1 MADAPS
7 KTFPCPKCNRT
18 LVQSGELNV
27 AGVVLPTFQC
37 DECLMVI
44 DFAGETME
52 VALTFALDA
61 SGQPFDPAAPDGRL
75 RF

>member
-1 MADAPS
+1 MADAPK
-7 KTFPCPKCNRT
+7 KTCPCPKCNRT
-18 LVQSGELNV
+18 LVQSGELTV
-27 AGVVLPTFQC
+27 GEQTVPTFQC

-61 SGQPFDPAAPDGRL
+61 DGQPFDPAAPDGRL